1 MRVRRRTR
9 WLAGFAAA
17 LVAGTAGL
25 VVGTVVLPA
34 VPAAA
39 HASLVASDPPNGA
52 ELAEP
57 PRRVRLRFTERV
69 SLPPGGVALRDATGG
84 IVSSAPAF
92 VVADEPSTVVLPVP
106 ADLPEGGY
114 LVTFRVVSAD
124 SHPVV
129 GAIAFGVGAAPA
141 PLAGAGLDGAGTGV
155 PVVFAAGRWMSYAGL
170 ALLAGGLVVLALCW
184 PAGWAFSRPR
194 RLLAAGFAASLVG
207 AVAALLLQGPYAAG
221 RSLLDIL
228 DPSLLG
234 ATLDTSYGT
243 FVLIRLGLVLIAGGL
258 VLAAIRD
265 RMPVKVR
272 NCLALGL
279 GLALPATWAGT
290 GHAATG
296 GIVDAVAE
304 VAHVVAMMAW
314 FGGLAILAICL
325 LPRSATS
332 LDAAQ
337 VGPAVRRFSVL
348 ATGAVSVLVV
358 TGIYVAGR
366 RVGSLD
372 GLIGTAYGRLLAVK
386 LAAIGVLLWL
396 GALSR
401 SVVRRRYATIDTFAS
416 DSDDHWSRSKRRAAR
431 AARTAERAARTQL
444 HQSVRLEVVVAT
456 TVLGIASVLVA
467 TPPGVVVRTAEA
479 AASAVGEPVLAE
491 VPVEP
496 DGAVRVLVDPAAVG
510 ENRVVIEVLDRS
522 GEPWDVPEVRAS
534 FMPPAG
540 DDIALPVA
548 LKRTQAGVFTAIGP
562 PLPFPG
568 AWRLRVTVRTTD
580 IDSTTVLVDTPVQ

>member
-1 MRVRRRTR
+1 MSMRRWTR

-17 LVAGTAGL
+17 LAVGTAGL
-25 VVGTVVLPA
+25 VAGTVALPA

-57 PRRVRLRFTERV
+57 PPQVRLRFTERV
-69 SLPPGGVALRDATGG
+69 SLPPGGVALRNATGA
-84 IVSSAPAF
+84 IVPSAPAF

-106 ADLPEGGY
+106 ADLPVGGY

-141 PLAGAGLDGAGTGV
+141 SLAGAALDDAGTGV
-155 PVVFAAGRWMSYAGL
+155 PAVFAAARWISYAGL
-170 ALLAGGLVVLALCW
+170 ALLAGGLVMLALCW
-184 PAGWAFSRPR
+184 PAGWALRRPR
-194 RLLAAGFAASLVG
+194 RLLTVGFAASLAG
-207 AVAALLLQGPYAAG
+207 AVAVLLLQGPYAAG
-221 RSLLDIL
+221 RSLVDIF
-228 DPSLLG
+228 DPGLLSATVDTGYG
-234 ATLDTSYGT
+234 A
-243 FVLIRLGLVLIAGGL
+243 FVLVRLGLVLIAGGL
-258 VLAAIRD
+258 ALAASAD
-265 RMPVKVR
+265 RMPVQVR
-272 NCLALGL
+272 DALALGL

-296 GIVDAVAE
+296 GVVDAVAE
-304 VAHVVAMMAW
+304 TAHVVAMMAW
-314 FGGLAILAICL
+314 FGGLAMLAICL
-325 LPRSATS
+325 LPRSAAA

-337 VGPAVRRFSVL
+337 VGPALRRFSTL
-348 ATGAVSVLVV
+348 ATGAVAVLVA
-358 TGIYVAGR
+358 TGIYVAWR

-372 GLIGTAYGRLLAVK
+372 GLIGTVYGRLLAVK

-396 GALSR
+396 GGLSR
-401 SVVRRRYATIDTFAS
+401 SVVRRRYAAVDAFAT
-416 DSDDHWSRSKRRAAR
+416 DPYDRQSRSKRRAAR
-431 AARTAERAARTQL
+431 AARADERAARAQL
-444 HQSVRLEVVVAT
+444 HQSVRLEVVFAI

-479 AASAVGEPVLAE
+479 AASTLGEPVLVEA
-491 VPVEP
+491 PVEP

-510 ENRVVIEVLDRS
+510 ENRVVIEVLDRRS
-522 GEPWDVPEVRAS
+522 EPWDVPEVRAS
-534 FMPPAG
+534 FLSPEG
-540 DDIALPVA
+540 DDIALPVP
-548 LKRTQAGVFTAIGP
+548 LERVQAGVFTATGL

-568 AWRLRVTVRTTD
+568 DWRLRVTVRTTD